1 MPCSLKHHSA
11 VCRVLETIG
20 TRVAHG
26 TIRILGTI
34 VLDAI
39 IQFLISNR
47 DIVVV
52 EEEWC
57 ANDPKTFFGL
67 CEWCRAERE
76 DIFGLLHGKL
86 VVAEDLRH
94 EQKHIEILKEY

>member
-1 MPCSLKHHSA
+1 MLA
-11 VCRVLETIG
+11 N
-20 TRVAHG
+20 G
-26 TIRILGTI
+26 TIRILGTS
-34 VLDAI
+34 VLNAI

-57 ANDPKTFFGL
+57 VNDSKTFFGL

-76 DIFGLLHGKL
+76 EAFSTVNLLWRKT
-86 VVAEDLRH
+86 
-94 EQKHIEILKEY
+94 